1 MRPALSNMMRY
12 EKQPQDLTVGDLEGM
27 TLEEMEKIIADIEVP
42 DYDAIFRKAKE
53 AADAILAIE

>member
-1 MRPALSNMMRY
+1 MMWY